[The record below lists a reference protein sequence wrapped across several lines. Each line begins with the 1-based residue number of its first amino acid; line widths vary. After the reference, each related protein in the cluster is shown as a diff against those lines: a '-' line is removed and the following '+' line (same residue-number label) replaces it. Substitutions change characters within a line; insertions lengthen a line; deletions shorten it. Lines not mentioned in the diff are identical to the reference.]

1 MTSIFRQLSL
11 PNLTSLANAIA
22 DKRLVLPLTNMA
34 LIGYVPDT
42 LANAITSEVNQLLI
56 SGFTSSQIAYT
67 LRLLAE
73 ERAESQ
79 KLRDRVDLVWTGQ
92 EFVGSTSRDTHIVVQ
107 ELFAAARNSVL
118 ISSYALDKS
127 ASTRTLFKI
136 LAQQMSIFP
145 ELKVQIFVN
154 VHRLHQDK
162 TPDSVLLRQFADSF
176 RKEIWTSNKLP
187 DLFHDPRSLSMEIN
201 KKACL
206 HAKCVVVDQEKVLVT
221 SANFTEAAHE
231 RNIEAGIFVTDTAI
245 ANAITSQFDALTRRG
260 ILCQIAL

>member
-1 MTSIFRQLSL
+1 MT
-11 PNLTSLANAIA
+11 TKLA
-22 DKRLVLPLTNMA
+22 TFMA
-34 LIGYVPDT
+34 
-42 LANAITSEVNQLLI
+42 
-56 SGFTSSQIAYT
+56 SGFTASQIAYT
-67 LRLLAE
+67 LNLLAE

-107 ELFAAARNSVL
+107 ELFAAARHSVL

-127 ASTRTLFKI
+127 PSTRALFQTL
-136 LAQQMSIFP
+136 AEQMSTFP
-145 ELKVQIFVN
+145 DLQVQIFVN
-154 VHRLHQDK
+154 VHRLYQDK
-162 TPDSVLLRQFADSF
+162 TPDSVLLRQFAESF
-176 RKEIWTSNKLP
+176 RKEIWTGNKLP
-187 DLFHDPRSLSMEIN
+187 ELFHDPRSLSMEIN